1 MHVEKIKKVL
11 GSTINSILQENN
23 IPFSELQE
31 IMLRIGKPLIIVS
44 DNIEF
49 VLHKIIEKEELMEIL
64 EYVSNYSLYAFENE
78 LKQGFITI
86 EGGHRVGMTGQVQIE
101 DGEVKNIKHI
111 SSMNIRISHEVLNCA
126 DVIFPYI
133 TEDKQICNTLI
144 ISPPRCGK
152 TTMLRD
158 LIRQVSDGNRW
169 VRGCTVGVVDERSEL
184 GGCYLGVP
192 QNKLGMRTDIL
203 DCCPKSKGMLMLVRS
218 MAPQVIAVDE
228 IGSAEDI
235 HALEYAMHCGCKM
248 LATVHGTSMEEIRK
262 KPILDELIKRH
273 KFERYVVLGNT
284 HHIGEIEGIYV
295 KQGITPVIAH
305 VDRYI
310 GPFRT
315 FGIPEKL
322 EDLPVLVQA
331 NAEFFL
337 ERHTSSLALRMLKKN
352 RIHLLGSDC
361 HDLTSRKPNLQDA
374 VTLIHRRLGGDAL
387 EGILACQRDVLADE

>member
-31 IMLRIGKPLIIVS
+31 IRLRIGKPLIIVS

-101 DGEVKNIKHI
+101 EGEVKNIKHI

-133 TEDKQICNTLI
+133 TENKQICNTLI

-284 HHIGEIEGIYV
+284 HHIGEVEGIYDNR
-295 KQGITPVIAH
+295 GS
-305 VDRYI
+305 
-310 GPFRT
+310 
-315 FGIPEKL
+315 
-322 EDLPVLVQA
+322 VLFQEAIV
-331 NAEFFL
+331 
-337 ERHTSSLALRMLKKN
+337 
-352 RIHLLGSDC
+352 C
-361 HDLTSRKPNLQDA
+361 
-374 VTLIHRRLGGDAL
+374 RR
-387 EGILACQRDVLADE
+387 

>member
-31 IMLRIGKPLIIVS
+31 IRLRIGKPLIIVS

-101 DGEVKNIKHI
+101 EGEVKNIKHI

-133 TEDKQICNTLI
+133 TENKQICNTLI

-284 HHIGEIEGIYV
+284 HHIGEVEGIYDNR
-295 KQGITPVIAH
+295 G
-305 VDRYI
+305 
-310 GPFRT
+310 
-315 FGIPEKL
+315 
-322 EDLPVLVQA
+322 
-331 NAEFFL
+331 
-337 ERHTSSLALRMLKKN
+337 SALFQEA
-352 RIHLLGSDC
+352 IVC
-361 HDLTSRKPNLQDA
+361 
-374 VTLIHRRLGGDAL
+374 RR
-387 EGILACQRDVLADE
+387 

>member
-1 MHVEKIKKVL
+1 MHGDKIKKVL
-11 GSTINSILQENN
+11 GSTINSILQENQ
-23 IPFSELQE
+23 IPFSKLQE
-31 IMLRIGKPLIIVS
+31 IRLRIGKPLIIVS

-111 SSMNIRISHEVLNCA
+111 SSMNIRVSHEVLNCA

-192 QNKLGMRTDIL
+192 QNQLGIRTDIL

-228 IGSAEDI
+228 IGSIEDI

-248 LATVHGTSMEEIRK
+248 IATVHGASMEEIRK
-262 KPILDELIKRH
+262 KPFLDELVKRH

-284 HHIGEIEGIYV
+284 HHIGEIEGIYDNR
-295 KQGITPVIAH
+295 GS
-305 VDRYI
+305 
-310 GPFRT
+310 
-315 FGIPEKL
+315 
-322 EDLPVLVQA
+322 
-331 NAEFFL
+331 FL
-337 ERHTSSLALRMLKKN
+337 FQEAIL
-352 RIHLLGSDC
+352 C
-361 HDLTSRKPNLQDA
+361 RK
-374 VTLIHRRLGGDAL
+374 
-387 EGILACQRDVLADE
+387 